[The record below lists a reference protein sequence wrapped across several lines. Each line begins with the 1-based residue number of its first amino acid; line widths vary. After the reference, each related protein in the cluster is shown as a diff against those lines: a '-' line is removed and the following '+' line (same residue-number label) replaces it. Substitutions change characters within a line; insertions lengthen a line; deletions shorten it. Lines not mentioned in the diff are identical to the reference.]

1 MAKYVIEE
9 SSLTGIADEIRTM
22 SGSTEKITPSE
33 MVTNL
38 QTLNAE
44 IENQAELISQ
54 IQVALESKA
63 SGNSGVSSGT
73 GSSGGTN

>member
-63 SGNSGVSSGT
+63 SR
-73 GSSGGTN
+73 TN